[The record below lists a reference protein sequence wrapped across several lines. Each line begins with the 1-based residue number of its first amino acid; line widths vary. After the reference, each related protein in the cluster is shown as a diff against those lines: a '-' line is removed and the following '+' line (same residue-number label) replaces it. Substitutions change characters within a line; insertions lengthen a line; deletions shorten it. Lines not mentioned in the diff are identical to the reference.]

1 MRIARRHLRPLASP
15 PPRTFL
21 APSFSLLLSTPQIP
35 VAIGH
40 GCGFE
45 GAVVGEHR
53 LLLLGS
59 APARSTHLGRPS
71 YPPPG
76 PPLRLL
82 LTLLADPVCVRPRS
96 RPGAPLQ
103 LQQDASRWMSLR
115 SPWSATRPPTRDVVC
130 ANARHFPSK
139 RSPPA
144 TLMIAH
150 KVMELMAMKFR
161 F

>member
-82 LTLLADPVCVRPRS
+82 LTLLADPGSPPPDPLLLLIVCT
-96 RPGAPLQ
+96 
-103 LQQDASRWMSLR
+103 
-115 SPWSATRPPTRDVVC
+115 SPTSP
-130 ANARHFPSK
+130 FPS
-139 RSPPA
+139 
-144 TLMIAH
+144 
-150 KVMELMAMKFR
+150 
-161 F
+161 

>member
-115 SPWSATRPPTRDVVC
+115 SPWSATRPPTRDVRLPFSPCYCNC
-130 ANARHFPSK
+130 AS
-139 RSPPA
+139 
-144 TLMIAH
+144 IC
-150 KVMELMAMKFR
+150 
-161 F
+161 